1 MARELFRSAEEYET
15 ARRKLV
21 KYFSA
26 RRFPDPENLA
36 DETITR
42 ALEKFSKG
50 AELTSAS
57 EDPLMAFLYGIAHFV
72 ALEEKRKQRRR
83 DLLAQRLKKLFKRL
97 WRPNYDRKLYAAQCR
112 DCLRRCLRQ
121 LPDDDRQLFER
132 YHKSDAGQRKV
143 LAEQLGVSANALNL
157 RVLRSRREL
166 EKCVQEC
173 LTQQK

>member
-21 KYFSA
+21 KYFSV
-26 RRFPDPENLA
+26 RRFPDPEDLA
-36 DETITR
+36 DETIAR
-42 ALEKFSKG
+42 ALEKFSGG

-57 EDPLMAFLYGIAHFV
+57 EDPLMAFLHGFARFV
-72 ALEEKRKQRRR
+72 ALEETRKQRRR

-97 WRPNYDRKLYAAQCR
+97 WRPNYDRKVYAAQCH
-112 DCLRRCLRQ
+112 DCLRRCLRR
-121 LPDDDRQLFER
+121 LPEDDCQLFVR
-132 YHKSDAGQRKV
+132 YHKSDAGQRKA
-143 LAEQLGVSANALNL
+143 LAEQLDVTSNALVL